1 MDRTGF
7 TTPIVGTA
15 SVKVNT
21 DANGNIIADN
31 SSVVG
36 GSKRI
41 SINNITANL
50 TKGTATNINAVFNAF
65 IVTLSGALASAID
78 ELETTF
84 TAKWTV

>member
-15 SVKVNT
+15 SVKVST

-50 TKGTATNINAVFNAF
+50 NKGTATNINAVFNAF

-84 TAKWTV
+84 TAKWIV